1 MLKWKNEIGANGACH
16 WLNLSNN
23 IEVSLFK
30 RYGNKAPYLYNF
42 TWGSNCHWTEHIIA
56 ENWEKA
62 KEKAI
67 KKTIK
72 IITNYLTDLKYALEA
87 LNEIVD

>member
-30 RYGNKAPYLYNF
+30 KYGNKAPYLYNF
-42 TWGSNCHWTEHIIA
+42 TWGSNCHWTEHMSA
-56 ENWEKA
+56 ENLDEA
-62 KEKAI
+62 KSKGIAI
-67 KKTIK
+67 TKR
-72 IITNYLTDLKYALEA
+72 IISSYLSE
-87 LNEIVD
+87 LNCAIEELNHG